1 LTSAAGGGVSGGGG
15 VSDDGGLEMLGLEM
29 LGSSID
35 MVTEPVRGLSG
46 KNLFQYTKF
55 AFI

>member
-15 VSDDGGLEMLGLEM
+15 ISDDGGLEM